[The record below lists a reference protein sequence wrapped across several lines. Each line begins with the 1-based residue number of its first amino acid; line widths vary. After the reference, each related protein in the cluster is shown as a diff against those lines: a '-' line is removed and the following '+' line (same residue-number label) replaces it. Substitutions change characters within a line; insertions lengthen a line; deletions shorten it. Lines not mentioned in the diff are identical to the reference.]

1 LTVDR
6 SNRIR
11 VVYLAHA
18 FMVGGAEEMVLN
30 LVRHL
35 PARFEPV
42 VCCIH
47 EAGPIGDEIR
57 RTGTRVDVLGLTPG
71 LRRPLDI
78 DGIRRY
84 LRRTEPQIVHT
95 FLLTASLYGRLAA
108 MLARVPIVIGTEV
121 NIYEK
126 KRAAHALVERMLMA
140 GTDRVVVSAESV
152 RDFYVK
158 QVHADPAKISVIYNA
173 VDFSQGRPATSRA
186 AVRDAL
192 GIPAGAPVAGI
203 IARLTEQKG
212 HRHLLDALSATPA
225 LAAVHLM
232 VVGGGDLRDELGR
245 NADALG
251 LSSRVHF
258 TGPRRDLGDL
268 LGAMDVFVMPSLWEG
283 LPLSLVLAM
292 GAAVPVVATAVA
304 GIPEVVD
311 SGRTGVLVP
320 PGDATALGVALAR
333 VFGDPAFRHRIA
345 VDGQA
350 SVLPRFGVER
360 YVETIVGL
368 YDELLEKAA

>member
-1 LTVDR
+1 
-6 SNRIR
+6 
-11 VVYLAHA
+11 VYLAHA

-35 PARFEPV
+35 PARFEPM

-57 RTGTRVDVLGLTPG
+57 RSGTPVDVLGLTPG
-71 LRRPLDI
+71 LRRPFDI

-84 LRRTEPQIVHT
+84 LRDKQPQIVHT

-126 KRAAHALVERMLMA
+126 KRPAHALVERMLLA
-140 GTDRVVVSAESV
+140 GTDRVVVSAASV
-152 RDFYVK
+152 RDFYLK
-158 QVHADPAKISVIYNA
+158 QVHADPRKITVVYNA
-173 VDFSQGRPATSRA
+173 VDFSQARA
-186 AVRDAL
+186 ATPRSAMREAL
-192 GIPAGAPVAGI
+192 GIPADALVAGV

-212 HRHLLDALSATPA
+212 HRHLLDALAATPG
-225 LAAVHLM
+225 LDRVHLLA
-232 VVGGGDLRDELGR
+232 VGGGDRRDERGR
-245 NADALG
+245 RAEVLG
-251 LSSRVHF
+251 LSPRVHF
-258 TGPRRDLGDL
+258 TGPRRDLGNL

-292 GAAVPVVATAVA
+292 GAAVPVVASAVA

-311 SGRTGVLVP
+311 SGRTGLLVP
-320 PGDATALGVALAR
+320 PGDATALGAALSR
-333 VFGDPAFRHRIA
+333 VFGDPVFRHRIA

-350 SVLPRFGVER
+350 SVLPRFGVAR
-360 YVETIVGL
+360 YVQAIVDL